1 MKRLNSFGGKMKLNN
16 MKLYI
21 NALRPIL
28 HIQSREYTDVCKK
41 ILFEVPEMDSCAF
54 LQGLGAIDPKS
65 QSLLKE
71 CSLQHFLDMFR
82 DAGYERPTAIILL
95 GVSEEDLAQ
104 PAITARLL
112 YIAER
117 TLHCGGYQATVFWV
131 SDNGLAPNQL
141 EHLITLLPYD
151 RPQQVDIEN
160 FLRSYAQQMDFQIS
174 EDDVG
179 RLALELKGLS
189 FFQIKSILNLAYV
202 DKGIVTWEDRR
213 LILQEKKQI
222 VQKSGL
228 LEYVDWQSDLESVGG
243 LGHLKLWLE
252 KKAKVMQRLDAALK
266 AGVGIPKGILIVG
279 FPGCGKSLVAKTTA
293 TQFGLPLLRLDVG
306 KILGK
311 YVGQSERNMRLALA
325 QAEAVSPCVL
335 WVDEIEKAFAGGDG
349 SGHEVTSRLIGQF
362 LTWMQEKQSTVFVV
376 ATANDLERLPTEF
389 LRKGRFDEVFSV
401 GLPNKQ
407 ERYQILKI
415 HLRRRNQYDPTMN
428 MAKLIKLTEN
438 FSGADIEAGVGQAVE
453 NCFLEDCKK
462 FVSEDDLIAAMKD
475 ITPLSKALQ
484 NKFVKMKE
492 KLGEYNVKP
501 ASEA

>member
-1 MKRLNSFGGKMKLNN
+1 MDCCMLKS
-16 MKLYI
+16 YI
-21 NALRPIL
+21 SALRPIL
-28 HIQSREYTDVCKK
+28 HIQSKEYSEVCAK
-41 ILFEVPEMDSCAF
+41 IRSETCGMFYRVFM
-54 LQGLGAIDPKS
+54 QGMGVIDATS
-65 QSLLKE
+65 QRVVSE
-71 CSLQHFLDMFR
+71 CDLQHFLETVR
-82 DAGYERPTAIILL
+82 DEGYEQPTAIILL
-95 GVSEEDLAQ
+95 GASEEDLAH
-104 PAITARLL
+104 PVITAQLL
-112 YIAER
+112 YIADR
-117 TLHCGGYQATVFWV
+117 TLHCAGFQTTVFWV

-151 RPQQVDIEN
+151 RPQQVDIEY
-160 FLRSYAQQMDFQIS
+160 FLHSYAQQMDFQIS

-189 FFQIKSILNLAYV
+189 FFQIKSILDLAYV
-202 DKGIVTWEDRR
+202 DGGLVTWEDRQ
-213 LILQEKKQI
+213 LIIQEKKQI

-228 LEYVDWQSDLESVGG
+228 LEYVEWQSDLDNVGG
-243 LGHLKLWLE
+243 LGHLKLWLG
-252 KKAKVMQRLDAALK
+252 KKAKIMQRLDAALK
-266 AGVGIPKGILIVG
+266 AGVSIPKGILIVG

-311 YVGQSERNMRLALA
+311 YVGQSERNMRFALA

-335 WVDEIEKAFAGGDG
+335 WVDEVEKAFAGGDG

-362 LTWMQEKQSTVFVV
+362 LTWMQEKQTTVFVV

-428 MAKLIKLTEN
+428 MAKLLDLTEN

-453 NCFLEDCKK
+453 NCFLEDSKK
-462 FVSEDDLIAAMKD
+462 IVSEADLIAAMKD

-484 NKFVKMKE
+484 NKFSKMKE

-501 ASEA
+501 ASDA